1 MAKVELDQVFPYR
14 DNNNRFKIKTRK
26 CTMHSELISF
36 IGKYYD
42 TIDREVKENIF
53 VISFFNVAMPVY
65 VKSDY
70 STLLSLMNDQPFY
83 VVDDGSGGTSGSG
96 SSGSGYSGEGSGSSG
111 TCTAY
116 SSSLVTNFNGACQAA
131 ISQTYYHNGSVAFP
145 QVGNRVYSDS
155 GCTTVLSDGYYSIN
169 GSVGGTGTDFIRV
182 INGFVE
188 AITECI
194 DQVPEP

>member
-1 MAKVELDQVFPYR
+1 MAKVELDQAFPYR
-14 DNNNRFKIKTRK
+14 GDNDKFKTKTRK
-26 CTMHSELISF
+26 CTIHSELISF
-36 IGKYYD
+36 IGRYFD
-42 TIDREVKENIF
+42 VRDREFKKDLFILNF
-53 VISFFNVAMPVY
+53 YSFFGPIT

-70 STLLSLMNDQPFY
+70 STLKALMNDKPFY

-96 SSGSGYSGEGSGSSG
+96 DTGSGYTGEGSGSSG

-116 SSSLVTNFNGACQAA
+116 TSSLVTNFNGACQAV

-145 QVGNRVYSDS
+145 QVGNKVYSDN
-155 GCTTVLSDGYYSIN
+155 GCTTILTDGYYGVN
-169 GSVGGTGTDFIRV
+169 GTVGSTGTDFIRV

-188 AITECI
+188 SVTECI